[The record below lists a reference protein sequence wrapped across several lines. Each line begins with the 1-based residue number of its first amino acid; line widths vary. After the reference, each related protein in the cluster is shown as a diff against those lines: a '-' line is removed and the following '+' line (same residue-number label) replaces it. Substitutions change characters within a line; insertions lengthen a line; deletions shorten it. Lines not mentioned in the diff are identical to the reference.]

1 MTETRYTQARSW
13 WDGWWPSSD
22 DRASAAYRQ
31 PRPSV
36 YSATAAAALSATG
49 SPPRHLAAE
58 PASSCSSCMATTTRQ
73 QEQGRR
79 FEASRARWRVSCAL
93 ASSMKDRARLDAG
106 GIQHPDL
113 LRSRSTAKLQWRS
126 ASPVSTET
134 GSRQRRHG
142 RHGHGKGWLGN
153 DAHLGPHLGQS
164 IEATWRPCRCRRQD
178 YRRREFTIDVS
189 IVACR

>member
-13 WDGWWPSSD
+13 CGVGGGPVQTTALLQHTVSQ
-22 DRASAAYRQ
+22 DRASTVRPRQRLYRPQ
-31 PRPSV
+31 
-36 YSATAAAALSATG
+36 A
-49 SPPRHLAAE
+49 RHLAAE

-79 FEASRARWRVSCAL
+79 FEASRARWRASCAL
-93 ASSMKDRARLDAG
+93 TSSMKDRARLDAG
-106 GIQHPDL
+106 GIQHPDP

-134 GSRQRRHG
+134 RSRQRGHG
-142 RHGHGKGWLGN
+142 WHGHRKGWLGN

-164 IEATWRPCRCRRQD
+164 GEAAWRPCRCRRQEF
-178 YRRREFTIDVS
+178 RRR
-189 IVACR
+189 

>member
-1 MTETRYTQARSW
+1 MYGRALTSIYSPPCRHRMTETRYTQARSW

-49 SPPRHLAAE
+49 SPPPRHLAAE

-126 ASPVSTET
+126 ASPVSTGT
-134 GSRQRRHG
+134 GSRQYRHG
-142 RHGHGKGWLGN
+142 RHGHRKGWLGN
-153 DAHLGPHLGQS
+153 DVHLGPHLGQS
-164 IEATWRPCRCRRQD
+164 GEATC
-178 YRRREFTIDVS
+178 
-189 IVACR
+189 

>member
-1 MTETRYTQARSW
+1 MS
-13 WDGWWPSSD
+13 G

-49 SPPRHLAAE
+49 SPPPHHLAAE

-79 FEASRARWRVSCAL
+79 FEASRARWRASCAL
-93 ASSMKDRARLDAG
+93 TSSMKDRARLDAE
-106 GIQHPDL
+106 GIQQPDL
-113 LRSRSTAKLQWRS
+113 LRSRSTAKLQRRS
-126 ASPVSTET
+126 ASPMSTET
-134 GSRQRRHG
+134 RSRQRGHG
-142 RHGHGKGWLGN
+142 WHGHRTGWLGN

-164 IEATWRPCRCRRQD
+164 GEATWRPRRCRRQEF
-178 YRRREFTIDVS
+178 RRR
-189 IVACR
+189 